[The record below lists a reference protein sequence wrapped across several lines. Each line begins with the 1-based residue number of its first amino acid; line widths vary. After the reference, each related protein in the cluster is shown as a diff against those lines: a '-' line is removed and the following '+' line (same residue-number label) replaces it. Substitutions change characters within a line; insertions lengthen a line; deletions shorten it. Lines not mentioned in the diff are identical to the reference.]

1 MLGVDG
7 DTVLGYWWAHAFLG
21 QDSLGSLNGPLPFV
35 IMKEPYPISPFYLQ
49 TPQDSAE
56 IVINQFLIE
65 DTLMFNWDMTTTA
78 NNLPLLYRLT
88 FNDSLGYVNNDS
100 ALFFS
105 KIRF

>member
-21 QDSLGSLNGPLPFV
+21 QDSLGALNGPLPFV

-49 TPQDSAE
+49 TPQDNAE
-56 IVINQFLIE
+56 LVINQFLIE
-65 DTLMFNWDMTTTA
+65 DTLIFNWDMTTTA
-78 NNLPLLYRLT
+78 NNLSLLYRLT